1 MPGVRYAPGS
11 SSFANIRKG
20 KSDVKIAVTSQNR
33 RTITEHAGKCRKFWV
48 YDTKQGQVTGKTLLE
63 LPIEQS
69 LHESSPQESHP
80 LDAVQVLITGG
91 MGSGLQNRLAS
102 KGITALMT
110 AETDPD
116 QAVAAY
122 LQGTLVAG
130 AGSCDHGAHPH
141 HHHHRHT

>member
-1 MPGVRYAPGS
+1 VRYAAGS
-11 SSFANIRKG
+11 FSFANIRKG
-20 KSDVKIAVTSQNR
+20 GFDVKIAVTSQNR

-48 YDTKQGQVTGKTLLE
+48 YDIEQSQITGKSLLE
-63 LPIEQS
+63 LPVEQS

-80 LDAVQVLITGG
+80 LDAVQVLITGS
-91 MGSGLQNRLAS
+91 MGPGLQNRLAS

-122 LQGTLVAG
+122 LQGRLVAG
-130 AGSCDHGAHPH
+130 AGSCDQGAHQH